1 MEVLSMS
8 EDALNGNTDEAQISK
23 ELFLWY
29 YDEYLP
35 AVLPKEFWKEDIRY
49 YKLLTDTVNIAG
61 KEKVL
66 VTVTAEAFGLLVWE
80 NCREKWCNFC
90 LFKDQH
96 GEKAPIPTGKEPG
109 AENHLA
115 KWSDGKEGQ
124 VLYGGWKEEAY
135 DRFEQIKKDIKA
147 WRKADEESGKVGQ
160 RLALKLMRE
169 KHNRTGA
176 TPADDKKGKRIR
188 KKAIAPVAVSS
199 KKAKL
204 TVEDE

>member
-1 MEVLSMS
+1 MS
-8 EDALNGNTDEAQISK
+8 ETALEDPSNSVAK
-23 ELFLWY
+23 ELFIWY

-49 YKLLTDTVNIAG
+49 YKLLTDTITIAG

-66 VTVTAEAFGLLVWE
+66 VTVTAEAFGLLMWD
-80 NCREKWCNFC
+80 NCHDKWCNFC
-90 LFKDQH
+90 NFKDQH
-96 GEKAPIPTGKEPG
+96 GEKAAIPTGKEDG
-109 AENHLA
+109 AELHLA

-147 WRKADEESGKVGQ
+147 WRSADEQSGKLGQ
-160 RLALKLMRE
+160 KLALKLMRVA
-169 KHNRTGA
+169 HNKTGQ

-188 KKAIAPVAVSS
+188 KKASTPAIVSA